1 MKDVLVGS
9 QHTSFS
15 DFPVLP
21 LVGTKSAA
29 KLIDVT
35 ATLSLAFL
43 DGTLDTAL
51 ERVPIKKYEEKII
64 GKRKDGRPK
73 RTIVGN
79 VGDIVVH

>member
-1 MKDVLVGS
+1 M
-9 QHTSFS
+9 SFS

-21 LVGTKSAA
+21 LVRTKSAA
-29 KLIDVT
+29 TLIDLT

-43 DGTLDTAL
+43 DGTLDAAL
-51 ERVPIKKYEEKII
+51 ERVPTKKFEEKVI